1 MTLEGGDGMEE
12 KKKHLK
18 KWGGEMVILFSLLY
32 NSKYVHLKKLNIY
45 ILKHIIENFAWQC
58 NTEVVKFIQKSA
70 MYSSIVKIP

>member
-1 MTLEGGDGMEE
+1 MGWR

>member
-1 MTLEGGDGMEE
+1 
-12 KKKHLK
+12 
-18 KWGGEMVILFSLLY
+18 MVILFSLLY